1 MCLFIARFPEDL
13 TEKNLRAGS
22 FLTSLTWAN
31 GLGNAFFRH
40 RLYWPV
46 KYITALENLPSSLR
60 LLLRGHEC
68 HCHIKHL
75 TKSWKNESTLFYQRI
90 AKVRTASRFSFWDVV
105 IQNSSMNQWSLA
117 LLGEPQV
124 QGKRGFGS
132 PGRCWRSEAGVFC
145 HPLSWQPLPFAF
157 QEVRSTNVP

>member
-1 MCLFIARFPEDL
+1 MARFPEDL
-13 TEKNLRAGS
+13 IEKNLRAGS

-60 LLLRGHEC
+60 LLLRGQEC

-75 TKSWKNESTLFYQRI
+75 TKTWKNESTLFYQRI
-90 AKVRTASRFSFWDVV
+90 AKVRTASRFSLLAILV
-105 IQNSSMNQWSLA
+105 IQNSSMKQWSLS
-117 LLGEPQV
+117 LLGESQV

-132 PGRCWRSEAGVFC
+132 AGRCWRSEDGVLC
-145 HPLSWQPLPFAF
+145 HPLLWQLLPSAF
-157 QEVRSTNVP
+157 QELRSTNVP